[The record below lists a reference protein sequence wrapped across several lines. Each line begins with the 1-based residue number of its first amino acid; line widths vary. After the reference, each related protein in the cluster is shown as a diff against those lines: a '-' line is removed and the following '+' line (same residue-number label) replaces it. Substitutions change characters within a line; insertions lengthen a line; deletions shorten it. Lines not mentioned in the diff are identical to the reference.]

1 MNMKLQEFLIRM
13 HNAVS
18 PIVKEVVGDVPHLL
32 EFETADDDTLV
43 LCLNL
48 AVLHDI
54 DDDASAEVVPASSV
68 PPLDGVWN

>member
-1 MNMKLQEFLIRM
+1 
-13 HNAVS
+13 
-18 PIVKEVVGDVPHLL
+18 VPHLL